1 MIIPGARLVSRNL
14 VRGLLSPSQV
24 QPCGVDLS
32 LRKILRWTSP
42 GAIDFSNT
50 RRVTASTLEVP
61 FDTTTDAV
69 TLSQGAYLVEFNETV
84 DIPLD
89 AMGELFVRSSL
100 WRSGATLS
108 AGVVDAGYEGAMG
121 GLLDVR
127 NPFGLVLYRDAKLGQ
142 VCSRHLLVSSR
153 KLHSLLLSD
162 CHVHTFRKGPG
173 IQWNLST
180 SKGYGISWT

>member
-1 MIIPGARLVSRNL
+1 MIIPGARLLSRNL
-14 VRGLLSPSQV
+14 VRGLLSQSQV

-32 LRKILRWTSP
+32 LKRILRWTSP
-42 GAIDFSNT
+42 GTIDFSNT
-50 RRVTASTLEVP
+50 RRITASTLELP

-69 TLSQGAYLVEFNETV
+69 TLNQGAYLVEFNETV
-84 DIPLD
+84 EIPLD

-142 VCSRHLLVSSR
+142 VCRHYYLLFLADKRSFLIVATSFQIVMST
-153 KLHSLLLSD
+153 LSEKVQGY
-162 CHVHTFRKGPG
+162 CG
-173 IQWNLST
+173 IYQRA
-180 SKGYGISWT
+180 KAM

>member
-32 LRKILRWTSP
+32 LKKILRWTSA

-50 RRVTASTLEVP
+50 RRVAASTLEVP

-142 VCSRHLLVSSR
+142 VCHRHFLISSR
-153 KLHSLLLSD
+153 KESSFLLSD
-162 CHVHTFRKGPG
+162 CNVHTFRKGSG